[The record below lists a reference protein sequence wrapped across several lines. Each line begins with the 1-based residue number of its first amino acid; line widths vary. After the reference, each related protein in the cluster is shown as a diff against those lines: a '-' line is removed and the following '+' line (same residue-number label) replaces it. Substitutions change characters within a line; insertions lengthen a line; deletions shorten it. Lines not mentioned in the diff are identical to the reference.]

1 MKKIIFGTM
10 IATSIIA
17 CSNEDSQ
24 KDSVVNP
31 EKIKSIENATEEV
44 EKGNQT
50 MHQEVEDLKQDI
62 DELLNNI

>member
-10 IATSIIA
+10 IAISIIA